1 MRTTTAIAAL
11 LGALL
16 GSAGAGAQELGRLF
30 FTPEQRAALDARR
43 KARVPDKPAAAP
55 QAESPV
61 TRVNGAVQRS
71 GGRSTVWVNGEAIP
85 EGAAPGTAQ
94 PAPSRTGPGRVTLP
108 AGEGAQRDLRESGNA
123 FYSVKRCQINRT
135 GTAATGATIVPRLRA
150 NCEIDLITII
160 DRAAKA

>member
-1 MRTTTAIAAL
+1 MRAAAL
-11 LGALL
+11 LAACLVALL
-16 GSAGAGAQELGRLF
+16 GSAGARAQELGRLF

-85 EGAAPGTAQ
+85 EGAPSGVPQ
-94 PAPSRTGPGRVTLP
+94 PAPSAAGSGRVSLP
-108 AGEGAQRDLRESGNA
+108 AGESAQRYDLRVGESLDRGSGEVRDVIGEGEVRVGKPA
-123 FYSVKRCQINRT
+123 P
-135 GTAATGATIVPRLRA
+135 AT
-150 NCEIDLITII
+150 
-160 DRAAKA
+160 KKK